1 MLHVALADRK
11 RTASTIAWCDG
22 RLMLWLMKV
31 DGAEYLLHE
40 MGVGMEAA
48 S

>member
-1 MLHVALADRK
+1 MLHVDSADRK
-11 RTASTIAWCDG
+11 RMASTIAWCDG

-40 MGVGMEAA
+40 MGV
-48 S
+48 